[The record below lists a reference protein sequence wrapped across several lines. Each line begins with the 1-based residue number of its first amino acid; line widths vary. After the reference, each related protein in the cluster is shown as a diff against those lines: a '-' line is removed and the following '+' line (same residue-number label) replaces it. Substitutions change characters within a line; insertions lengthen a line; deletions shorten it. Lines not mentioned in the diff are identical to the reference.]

1 MPASALESS
10 ELLVSS
16 DPWDK
21 VAVMESLPDKLGL
34 ASWLES
40 QVSQIRQMQKS
51 KSQIS
56 SVQDISLQTQM
67 QKSKSQ
73 ISSVQDISLQSL
85 LPFVFLFSGRS
96 VEREN
101 TKQAI
106 NCCDVIFRLGRL

>member
-40 QVSQIRQMQKS
+40 QVLQIRQMQKS

-56 SVQDISLQTQM
+56 SVQVISLQT
-67 QKSKSQ
+67 
-73 ISSVQDISLQSL
+73 L
-85 LPFVFLFSGRS
+85 LPFVSLFSGRS
-96 VEREN
+96 VEIEN

-106 NCCDVIFRLGRL
+106 NCCGAISRLGRL